1 MWKPDKSHHPD
12 GQREVTSEQ
21 SCEGQTGVGQLRGDT
36 VGQAG
41 HDHPVLDL
49 HWKELGAFFTREWLW
64 LLSVALRDMS
74 WFTNTDWVPPRN
86 NPKHWGCTRV
96 LCVSKGSVKGLSS
109 SLTSA
114 LEEAKFPPSSGFPL
128 ALLFVWLLSPFWSL
142 VTCQLFVLKQ
152 PTSN

>member
-1 MWKPDKSHHPD
+1 MGARQESPPRWTERGHKGAELWRTNGSWPT
-12 GQREVTSEQ
+12 QR
-21 SCEGQTGVGQLRGDT
+21 R
-36 VGQAG
+36 GQAG
-41 HDHPVLDL
+41 HGHPVLDL
-49 HWKELGAFFTREWLW
+49 HWKELGAFFTRDWLW

-86 NPKHWGCTRV
+86 NPKHWGCTGV
-96 LCVSKGSVKGLSS
+96 LCVSKGSAKGLSS
-109 SLTSA
+109 SPTSA